1 MHYGSVFEPR
11 SVLFLPADSERF
23 VAGAHARGADVLVL
37 DLEDA
42 VAPSAK
48 ASARYAL
55 SSALPR
61 LHAQGCQVFVRV
73 NHETALLA
81 ADLAAAVA
89 AGADGVVLPK
99 VESAEELT
107 SVAAAIERYERQAG
121 ATGLSTRLVALIE
134 TPLGLGRL
142 ALIAHSSPRLVAMAF
157 GSEDFSAAMGIV
169 PQSDA
174 MAYPAQA
181 LAIAAVAAG
190 LHPLGLPG
198 SIAEFTDREA
208 YTRLAVQARSLGL
221 RGAVCIHPSQVAVLN
236 QVFGAGEAEL
246 AEARQ
251 IVFAF
256 DAAVANGTGA
266 IAVNGRMVDA
276 PIAQRAR
283 RLLQRHADRA
293 V

>member
-1 MHYGSVFEPR
+1 MHCGSVFEPR

-23 VAGAHARGADVLVL
+23 VASAHARGADVLVL

-48 ASARYAL
+48 TSARHAL

-73 NHETALLA
+73 NHEPALLA
-81 ADLAAAVA
+81 ADLAASVA

-99 VESAEELT
+99 VESAEELI
-107 SVAAAIERYERQAG
+107 SAAADIDQYERQAG
-121 ATGLSTRLVALIE
+121 AIRGSIKFVALIE
-134 TPLGLGRL
+134 TPPGLGRL
-142 ALIAHSSPRLVAMAF
+142 AEIAHSSPRLVAMAF
-157 GSEDFSAAMGIV
+157 GSEDFSAAMGIA
-169 PQSDA
+169 PRPEA

-198 SIAEFTDREA
+198 SVAEFNDREA

-221 RGAVCIHPSQVAVLN
+221 RGAVCIHPSQVTVLN
-236 QVFGAGEAEL
+236 QVFGASEAEL

-251 IVFAF
+251 LVTAF

-283 RLLQRHADRA
+283 RLLSRHARRA